1 MFAYELPLDPPCD
14 EWKEYILPER
24 CKDRIED
31 ICRDILKRG
40 EHTNF
45 QKIYDAIYE
54 LVETDIE
61 DEYMHRYDYITY
73 KI

>member
-31 ICRDILKRG
+31 ICKDILKCG
-40 EHTNF
+40 ERTNF
-45 QKIYDAIYE
+45 QSIYDAIYE
-54 LVETDIE
+54 MVEADL
-61 DEYMHRYDYITY
+61 EYEAANNY
-73 KI
+73 